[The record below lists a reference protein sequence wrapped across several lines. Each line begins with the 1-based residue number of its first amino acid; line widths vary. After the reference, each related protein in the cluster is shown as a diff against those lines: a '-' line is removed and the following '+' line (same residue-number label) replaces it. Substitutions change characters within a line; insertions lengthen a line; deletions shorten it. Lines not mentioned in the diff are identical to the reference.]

1 MIEQSEKNL
10 VQIKILNSFLPAIS
24 REDLTAV
31 GGKAHEVDSRSIGP
45 PTKSAGVTTMP
56 GNLYQAFFT
65 DFWASSTNVSGGFL
79 CLEIKILEFRGEILE
94 IRGNSLSLGEIS
106 SI

>member
-45 PTKSAGVTTMP
+45 PTKSAGVRKLHALRIIYAFETTSNCYDYYLVVQIND
-56 GNLYQAFFT
+56 GYVGIDSEKAHQ
-65 DFWASSTNVSGGFL
+65 
-79 CLEIKILEFRGEILE
+79 K
-94 IRGNSLSLGEIS
+94 
-106 SI
+106 